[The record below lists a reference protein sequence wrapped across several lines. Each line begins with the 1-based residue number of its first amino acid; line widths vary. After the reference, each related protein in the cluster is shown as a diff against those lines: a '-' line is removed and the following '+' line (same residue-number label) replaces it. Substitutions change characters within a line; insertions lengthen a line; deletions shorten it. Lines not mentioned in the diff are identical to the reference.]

1 MSPTLARGQR
11 ACESPLERSVSC
23 RRGKV
28 RCVRQLGTRLST
40 GEGRA
45 LRAWVWSSAHRKA
58 ASAHRG
64 GGQRRA
70 TGGAGVEVDGTD
82 GGGGAG
88 RWGGGPRHHRAVHD
102 LKGRAVGPL
111 GRVLSRGRPNESGGW
126 SGHEVPSRGVSTL
139 QRIARRLAGP
149 RWSRR
154 RCLTL
159 TLGRVGGGEC
169 HCACV
174 PPVAPPRRAKNGA
187 ARGAGGR
194 RLAGQ

>member
-1 MSPTLARGQR
+1 MPCGCDL
-11 ACESPLERSVSC
+11 
-23 RRGKV
+23 
-28 RCVRQLGTRLST
+28 
-40 GEGRA
+40 
-45 LRAWVWSSAHRKA
+45 SAHRKA

-64 GGQRRA
+64 RGQRRA

-111 GRVLSRGRPNESGGW
+111 GRVLSRGRPNASGGW

-139 QRIARRLAGP
+139 QRNARRLAGP

-159 TLGRVGGGEC
+159 KLGRVGGGEC

-174 PPVAPPRRAKNGA
+174 PPVAPPRRAKRGCQGSRGQKAGWAVA
-187 ARGAGGR
+187 APRGISSTRSQLSFFGGLPTP
-194 RLAGQ
+194 LAGSLFAKEMKQLANVMGL